1 MSSQYELQN
10 FLNSSSDYDD
20 THSPFVLTSEQPQN
34 NTLTPNPSPD
44 SIVDKV
50 NTSEQ
55 ISPVDSIKESK
66 SISDDEIKEKLMHMK
81 TDPDKG
87 LSIPTT
93 DSAAIENANIAN
105 ALDISIK
112 SEHLSAEM
120 DMVLESNPLND
131 SNFLNSPLDNIF
143 GEGENELNETE
154 TKMSFESNDPNKKS
168 DNDRKNEK
176 NMNESS
182 DSDSDD
188 TDDDSDDSD
197 DSDDDE
203 STENSE
209 NEEEDDETSDVEQ
222 KKHSP
227 NKNSEGK
234 SKKSNTIDDIH
245 DETDSK
251 CLRASE
257 SLEKILS
264 ADLSAENSRDQMKS
278 DDHDKSGDTSR
289 KSPKHSDKLGMG
301 VDGMD
306 RPFGLQRADDNN
318 RTDNLPNDSTMMD
331 SDMVNDNHSN
341 ISGSDAGDFGD
352 DVDDSSNDSAKSSN
366 SHAFARLTNKSNDVP
381 MKSDN
386 SNIES
391 CIKSDM
397 KSGNNDQSPYT
408 MTTVFDDLNTSDTSD
423 SAGSEKGSSM
433 FNLMRD
439 CGSKGLEPNVG
450 QREHDG
456 QQKSSPNTDIKL
468 KSVSSCIGLSVDSAI
483 GSKCVEDDNAMSDL
497 HTDNISDDEY
507 DIKPDS
513 ITARK
518 AENISIR
525 SNENFESIANYIS
538 PAPMSLNTL
547 ISADYSN
554 LSDNNDTSSNDNRD
568 SGDNK
573 RNENSPNMKSMDGL
587 DRITDK
593 DIMEPGEL
601 LGKNLLE
608 SQDSNLTS
616 ESISGDNNL
625 NKTGKSPF
633 SAENSGKEKMDSGGN
648 PDGSDIHNVDG
659 SKKSDDATNTKSEF
673 SSLLTITA
681 GDGSDVS
688 NSSKNPNANPESR
701 NQGDGKQ
708 KTDDEMV
715 FSFNFLG
722 DHSMH
727 DSNQSGILGEYLS
740 FLSISCPESYI
751 FSLFLANFYL
761 THY

>member
-81 TDPDKG
+81 TDPDKSLG
-87 LSIPTT
+87 IPTT

-143 GEGENELNETE
+143 GEGDNELNETE

-168 DNDRKNEK
+168 DNDRKNVK

-227 NKNSEGK
+227 NKNNEGK

-257 SLEKILS
+257 SLEKILT
-264 ADLSAENSRDQMKS
+264 ADLSAENSREQMKS

-301 VDGMD
+301 VDSMD

-318 RTDNLPNDSTMMD
+318 RTDNLPNDSTMLD

-391 CIKSDM
+391 CIKSEM

-439 CGSKGLEPNVG
+439 CGAKGLEPNVG

-456 QQKSSPNTDIKL
+456 QLKSSPNTDSKL

-573 RNENSPNMKSMDGL
+573 RNENSPNMKSLDGL

-648 PDGSDIHNVDG
+648 PDGSDMHNVDG

-681 GDGSDVS
+681 GDGNDVS

-740 FLSISCPESYI
+740 SFSISCSECYI
-751 FSLFLANFYL
+751 LSLFHAKSLPS
-761 THY
+761 